1 MEQINGRILWRDAN
15 VVRVDFH
22 KEPDPPAPRFPG
34 AGALRM
40 RGYAEELLEYP
51 AARGLAICTKPEVLH
66 DEQRWAG

>member
-1 MEQINGRILWRDAN
+1 MEHANRRILWREAN

-40 RGYAEELLEYP
+40 TGYAKDRLECF
-51 AARGLAICTKPEVLH
+51 AARGPAICTKPEVIR
-66 DEQRWAG
+66 DEL

>member
-1 MEQINGRILWRDAN
+1 MEQINGRILWREAN

-40 RGYAEELLEYP
+40 RGYVEELLECS
-51 AARGLAICTKPEVLH
+51 AARRPAIYTKPEVFH
-66 DEQRWAG
+66 DER